1 MSEVKQFSI
10 NDIQEVST
18 PDSDEF
24 FYAKICVLS
33 TRPNTHKILIT
44 KDILERD
51 GQSIRGKWIVAD
63 MSDGEFM
70 THTENEVI
78 VGIIPQDT
86 NIEFID
92 DNEGY
97 TSMYVDAILSKL
109 YGKQI
114 YDMFKR
120 DNQRNVSVEMLTD
133 DIEQDEFGNTPI
145 NGLKICGVTILGKF
159 INGSCPN
166 ANMVITKFSADEA
179 NKFYEDNN
187 KDYLRKFA
195 EERKEKLNLVSHS
208 MKKTEYV
215 DSDWNGDKAKH
226 DAIKEKNFDTMAKS
240 IFLQL
245 DADYKERKIGS
256 LHYPVMGLYDGVW
269 KYNANGL
276 SSARAYGEQHD
287 PSVAD
292 KAIAIQKKLGLFNKE
307 DIMADIEK
315 KPVDDNKDKEKEDI
329 IMEKDKKEKEQPKEK
344 EMGCGS
350 EKEMGC
356 GGKEMAKDVKVEEP
370 KKFSIETYADKEAL
384 MADISDETDENKE
397 LAKKVMAM
405 DAKGIIDTVMSFAKE
420 NAELK
425 GYKAKREEDDKQKK
439 LAQIMAAV
447 KSDIEPKK
455 FSELQQ
461 EGETLTLSDLTGF
474 ENKVKAF
481 AYESTKGKEHKTSD
495 VMKFASNE
503 DVFEHTDNSSKL
515 WN

>member
-1 MSEVKQFSI
+1 MNDLALLKEVGLSFCPKDAVPLVQNSV
-10 NDIQEVST
+10 DI
-18 PDSDEF
+18 
-24 FYAKICVLS
+24 
-33 TRPNTHKILIT
+33 
-44 KDILERD
+44 
-51 GQSIRGKWIVAD
+51 
-63 MSDGEFM
+63 
-70 THTENEVI
+70 
-78 VGIIPQDT
+78 
-86 NIEFID
+86 
-92 DNEGY
+92 
-97 TSMYVDAILSKL
+97 ILSKEG
-109 YGKQI
+109 GKAAV
-114 YDMFKR
+114 R
-120 DNQRNVSVEMLTD
+120 EM
-133 DIEQDEFGNTPI
+133 I
-145 NGLKICGVTILGKF
+145 
-159 INGSCPN
+159 
-166 ANMVITKFSADEA
+166 
-179 NKFYEDNN
+179 
-187 KDYLRKFA
+187 
-195 EERKEKLNLVSHS
+195 
-208 MKKTEYV
+208 
-215 DSDWNGDKAKH
+215 
-226 DAIKEKNFDTMAKS
+226 
-240 IFLQL
+240 
-245 DADYKERKIGS
+245 
-256 LHYPVMGLYDGVW
+256 
-269 KYNANGL
+269 
-276 SSARAYGEQHD
+276 
-287 PSVAD
+287 
-292 KAIAIQKKLGLFNKE
+292 
-307 DIMADIEK
+307 
-315 KPVDDNKDKEKEDI
+315 DI

>member
-195 EERKEKLNLVSHS
+195 EERKEKLNLVLHS

-307 DIMADIEK
+307 DNMADIEK

>member
-307 DIMADIEK
+307 DNMADIEK